1 MLWLDRF
8 IANSEVNLMEKKKL
22 VIGVLM
28 DNHNLGV
35 RVLKPFL
42 EKAGFDVI
50 YIGARLNQEDFLRA
64 ALETDADAVL
74 VSSSGGHAQIDA
86 RGMRDKFR
94 EAGLEKVR
102 LYIGGN
108 LVVGKQGRPWDEV
121 VSMFKE
127 MGFDRAYNSTVS
139 LEQIIKD
146 FQADLAV
153 ESPGVGS

>member
-1 MLWLDRF
+1 
-8 IANSEVNLMEKKKL
+8 MEKKKL

-42 EKAGFDVI
+42 ERAGFEVI

-74 VSSSGGHAQIDA
+74 VSSSCGHAELDA

-94 EAGLEKVR
+94 EAGLEHVR

-108 LVVGKQGRPWDEV
+108 LVVAQQNRTWNDV
-121 VSMFKE
+121 ARMFQE
-127 MGFDRAYNSTVS
+127 MGFDRAYSSSVS
-139 LEQIIKD
+139 LDQVIKD
-146 FQADLAV
+146 FSEDLRVQPAGGAD
-153 ESPGVGS
+153 SPAAGA